1 MGEIVFIP
9 LVVSSSSTS
18 EDFFVRILP
27 FSTRLNPRVP
37 DPIIPAQDAPS
48 TSHTEDLSSLQENGS
63 SDVVVDQATV
73 DNSTNA
79 SIDQMPIVEFIP
91 PVASS
96 SSTSEDFF
104 VRLLPFSTR
113 LNPRVPDTI
122 IPAQDAPSASHTE
135 DFSSPQENGSSDVV
149 VDQATVDNSTNAS
162 IDQMP
167 INEFIP
173 PVASSSSTL
182 EDFFV
187 RLLPFSTRLNPRV
200 PDPIIPAQD
209 APSTSHTEDFSS
221 PQENGSSDVVVDQ
234 ATVDNTT
241 NASIDQMPINE
252 SSNSIKFARY
262 DDFQRSTMVHK
273 STTVRSNLPKPKVVR
288 PTVSKPAVVKPIVA
302 NHELR
307 KPVGVRLLCASHTDQ
322 LHLGIATPLILHS
335 L

>member
-1 MGEIVFIP
+1 MNKFIP

-96 SSTSEDFF
+96 SST
-104 VRLLPFSTR
+104 
-113 LNPRVPDTI
+113 
-122 IPAQDAPSASHTE
+122 
-135 DFSSPQENGSSDVV
+135 
-149 VDQATVDNSTNAS
+149 
-162 IDQMP
+162 
-167 INEFIP
+167 
-173 PVASSSSTL
+173 L

-187 RLLPFSTRLNPRV
+187 QLLPFSTRLNPRV

-234 ATVDNTT
+234 ATVDNSTS
-241 NASIDQMPINE
+241 ASIDQMPINE
-252 SSNSIKFARY
+252 VPDRSG
-262 DDFQRSTMVHK
+262 DESTMVHK
-273 STTVRSNLPKPKVVR
+273 STTVRSNLPKTKVVR